1 MEESPPPPEVQR
13 EVNRE
18 LTEFSQKIA
27 DQDVILMKLSI
38 EIETTLRD
46 IAKLSGMVTTKVGM
60 GQLIQMLRQREILTD
75 RWLLTALQFF
85 RAHRN
90 RLIHEGKTDD
100 IMRAIDIGRIV
111 LAKLRQIRN
120 ELATPSQR

>member
-1 MEESPPPPEVQR
+1 MKEFPPPPEVQR

-27 DQDVILMKLSI
+27 DPDVILMKLSI

-60 GQLIQMLRQREILTD
+60 G
-75 RWLLTALQFF
+75 
-85 RAHRN
+85 
-90 RLIHEGKTDD
+90 
-100 IMRAIDIGRIV
+100 
-111 LAKLRQIRN
+111 
-120 ELATPSQR
+120 